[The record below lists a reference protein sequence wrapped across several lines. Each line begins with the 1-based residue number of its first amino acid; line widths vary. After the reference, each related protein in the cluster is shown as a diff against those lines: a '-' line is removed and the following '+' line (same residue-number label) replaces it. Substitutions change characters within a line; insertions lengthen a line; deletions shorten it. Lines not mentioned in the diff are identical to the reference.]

1 MPNTTTT
8 TLSKP
13 DFETLINNYNAN
25 TVNIILKYKDYK
37 RQKEVLD
44 FYNNQVSKNHNNLVE
59 IKDENVT
66 NKRLVE
72 INTNKSRKINYILY
86 MLKICL
92 IVVAC
97 LVVFPLLCKLGILDK
112 MTSVIVWVIC
122 NIIILLVILYIL
134 YIKNYNREPNNFNK
148 FSFINPTD
156 DEVNKSKLNL
166 EISDTDKARCQAFA
180 ESELE
185 YDTSDIDNTLFDK
198 YKTSKQ
204 QAGLKCQE

>member
-8 TLSKP
+8 IP
-13 DFETLINNYNAN
+13 IPEFDALIENYNAN
-25 TVNIILKYKDYK
+25 TLKIILKYEEYK
-37 RQKEVLD
+37 REKEVLD
-44 FYNNQVSKNHNNLVE
+44 FYNNQVSKNNNNIAE

-92 IVVAC
+92 IVVGC

-185 YDTSDIDNTLFDK
+185 YDTSDIDNTLFNK
-198 YKTSKQ
+198 YLTATQ
-204 QAGLKCQE
+204 QAGLKC

>member
-1 MPNTTTT
+1 MANTTT

-13 DFETLINNYNAN
+13 DFETLTTNYNKN
-25 TVNIILKYKDYK
+25 TVDILAVHKTYKI
-37 RQKEVLD
+37 QKEVLD
-44 FYNNQVSKNHNNLVE
+44 FYNNQVSKNHNNLSE

-72 INTNKSRKINYILY
+72 ININKSRKINYILY

-92 IVVAC
+92 IVIGC

-112 MTSVIVWVIC
+112 MTSVIVWAIC

-166 EISDTDKARCQAFA
+166 EISETDKARCQAFA

-185 YDTSDIDNTLFDK
+185 YDTSNIDNSLFDK
-198 YKTSKQ
+198 YKTAHQEKD
-204 QAGLKCQE
+204 LKCSV

>member
-8 TLSKP
+8 LP
-13 DFETLINNYNAN
+13 IPEFDTLIETYNDN
-25 TVNIILKYKDYK
+25 TVNIFNKYEEYK
-37 RQKEVLD
+37 REKEVLD
-44 FYNNQVSKNHNNLVE
+44 FYNNQVSKNNNNIAE

-92 IVVAC
+92 IVVGC

-112 MTSVIVWVIC
+112 MTSVIVWAIC

-185 YDTSDIDNTLFDK
+185 YDTSDIDNSLFDK

-204 QAGLKCQE
+204 QAGLKCQV

>member
-1 MPNTTTT
+1 
-8 TLSKP
+8 
-13 DFETLINNYNAN
+13 
-25 TVNIILKYKDYK
+25 
-37 RQKEVLD
+37 
-44 FYNNQVSKNHNNLVE
+44 
-59 IKDENVT
+59 
-66 NKRLVE
+66 
-72 INTNKSRKINYILY
+72 

-92 IVVAC
+92 IVVGC

-112 MTSVIVWVIC
+112 MTSVIVWAIC
-122 NIIILLVILYIL
+122 NIIILLVILYVL

-185 YDTSDIDNTLFDK
+185 YDTSDIDNTLFNK
-198 YKTSKQ
+198 YVTATQ
-204 QAGLKCQE
+204 QPYLNCQLE

>member
-1 MPNTTTT
+1 MTTT
-8 TLSKP
+8 TLPKP

-25 TVNIILKYKDYK
+25 TEIIISKYNDYK
-37 RQKEVLD
+37 RQKELLD
-44 FYNNQVSKNHNNLVE
+44 FYNNQVSKNNNNISE

-92 IVVAC
+92 IVVGC

-112 MTSVIVWVIC
+112 MTSVIVWAIC

-148 FSFINPTD
+148 FSFINPSD

-166 EISDTDKARCQAFA
+166 KISETDKARCQAFA

-185 YDTSDIDNTLFDK
+185 YDTSDIDT
-198 YKTSKQ
+198 KQ
-204 QAGLKCQE
+204 RNKKKI

>member
-1 MPNTTTT
+1 MTFQSLVDKYSENT
-8 TLSKP
+8 
-13 DFETLINNYNAN
+13 D
-25 TVNIILKYKDYK
+25 NIKDKYKAYII
-37 RQKEVLD
+37 QKEVLD
-44 FYNNQVSKNHNNLVE
+44 FYNNQVSKNNNNIDE

-112 MTSVIVWVIC
+112 MTSVIVWAIC

-166 EISDTDKARCQAFA
+166 EISDTDKARCQAFS

-185 YDTSDIDNTLFDK
+185 YDTSDIDNSLFDK

-204 QAGLKCQE
+204 QADLQCPVT

>member
-1 MPNTTTT
+1 M
-8 TLSKP
+8 
-13 DFETLINNYNAN
+13 
-25 TVNIILKYKDYK
+25 
-37 RQKEVLD
+37 
-44 FYNNQVSKNHNNLVE
+44 
-59 IKDENVT
+59 
-66 NKRLVE
+66 
-72 INTNKSRKINYILY
+72 
-86 MLKICL
+86 
-92 IVVAC
+92 
-97 LVVFPLLCKLGILDK
+97 
-112 MTSVIVWVIC
+112 
-122 NIIILLVILYIL
+122 VILYIL

-185 YDTSDIDNTLFDK
+185 YDTSDIDNSLFDK

>member
-1 MPNTTTT
+1 MSNTNTTTT
-8 TLSKP
+8 LPKP
-13 DFETLINNYNAN
+13 DFYSLTKNYDKN
-25 TVNIILKYKDYK
+25 TEKIILKYKEYIIE
-37 RQKEVLD
+37 KEVLD
-44 FYNNQVSKNHNNLVE
+44 FYNNQVSKNNNNLVE

-92 IVVAC
+92 IVVGC

-185 YDTSDIDNTLFDK
+185 YDTSDIDNTLFNK
-198 YKTSKQ
+198 YLTATQ
-204 QAGLKCQE
+204 QAGLKC